1 MAEQYIAAS
10 ELIIN
15 SDGSVF
21 HLHLKPGEIADTV
34 ILVGDPGRVDMVAGY
49 FDEISVRAENR
60 EFRSVTGKYKG
71 FPLTVVSTGI
81 GTDNI
86 DIVVNELDALVNVD
100 FATRTAKKEH
110 HTLNLVRIGTSGS
123 LQPELEVGCWLLS
136 QSAIGFDGLLNFYAG
151 RKDVTDN
158 DFEAAFKAFL
168 SWNPLLTQP
177 YVVDASQMLLDKLN
191 TDSRI
196 TLGTTISAPGFY
208 GPQGRV
214 IRLQLADPEINTK
227 ISAFRYNGRKVTNYE
242 MECSAIY
249 GLSKLLGHNAATVC
263 AIIANRKAGNSNAD
277 YKPSVVALVEHV
289 LNALSK

>member
-1 MAEQYIAAS
+1 MAKNIIEAS

-21 HLHLKPGEIADTV
+21 HLHLKPGEIADNV
-34 ILVGDPGRVDMVAGY
+34 ILVGDPGRVDMVSSY
-49 FDEISVRAENR
+49 FDEVTVRAENR
-60 EFRSVTGKYKG
+60 EFRSVTGKYHG

-100 FATRTAKKEH
+100 FATRTVKDTH
-110 HTLNLVRIGTSGS
+110 HALNLVRIGTSGS
-123 LQPELEVGCWLLS
+123 LQPELEVGSWLLS
-136 QSAIGFDGLLNFYAG
+136 QAAIGFDGLLNFYAN
-151 RKDVTDN
+151 RKSITDN
-158 DFEAAFKAFL
+158 DFEDKFKAFVD
-168 SWNPLLTQP
+168 WNPLLTQP
-177 YVVDASQMLLDKLN
+177 YVVDGSKMLIDKLN

-214 IRLQLADPEINTK
+214 IRLGLADPEINTK
-227 ISAFRYNGRKVTNYE
+227 ISAFRYGERKITNYE

-277 YKPSVVALVEHV
+277 YKPSVQALVEHV
-289 LNALSK
+289 LNNLSR

>member
-1 MAEQYIAAS
+1 MAKNIIEAS

-21 HLHLKPGEIADTV
+21 HLHLKPGEIADNV
-34 ILVGDPGRVDMVAGY
+34 ILVGDPGRVDMVSSY
-49 FDEISVRAENR
+49 FDEVTVRAENR
-60 EFRSVTGKYKG
+60 EFRSVTGKYHG

-86 DIVVNELDALVNVD
+86 DIVVNELDALVTVD
-100 FATRTAKKEH
+100 FATRTVKDTH
-110 HTLNLVRIGTSGS
+110 HALNLVRIGTSGS
-123 LQPELEVGCWLLS
+123 LQPELEVGSWLLS
-136 QSAIGFDGLLNFYAG
+136 QAAIGFDGLLNFYAN
-151 RKDVTDN
+151 RKSITDN
-158 DFEAAFKAFL
+158 DFEDKFKAFVD
-168 SWNPLLTQP
+168 WNPLLTQP
-177 YVVDASQMLLDKLN
+177 YVVDGSKMLIDKLN

-214 IRLQLADPEINTK
+214 IRLGLADPEINTK
-227 ISAFRYNGRKVTNYE
+227 ISAFRYGERKITNYE

-277 YKPSVVALVEHV
+277 YKPSVQALVEHV
-289 LNALSK
+289 LNSLSR

>member
-1 MAEQYIAAS
+1 MAKNIIEAS

-21 HLHLKPGEIADTV
+21 HLHLKPGEIADNV
-34 ILVGDPGRVDMVAGY
+34 ILVGDPGRVDMVSSY
-49 FDEISVRAENR
+49 FDEVTVRAENR
-60 EFRSVTGKYKG
+60 EFRSVTGKYHG

-100 FATRTAKKEH
+100 FATRTVKDTH
-110 HTLNLVRIGTSGS
+110 HALNLVRIGTSGS
-123 LQPELEVGCWLLS
+123 LQPELEVGSWLLS
-136 QSAIGFDGLLNFYAG
+136 QAAIGFDGLLNFYAN
-151 RKDVTDN
+151 RKSITDN
-158 DFEAAFKAFL
+158 DFEDKFKAFVD
-168 SWNPLLTQP
+168 WNPLLTQP
-177 YVVDASQMLLDKLN
+177 YVVDGSKMLIDKLN

-214 IRLQLADPEINTK
+214 IRLGLADPEINTK
-227 ISAFRYNGRKVTNYE
+227 ISAFRYGERKITNYE

-277 YKPSVVALVEHV
+277 YKPSVQALVEHV
-289 LNALSK
+289 LNSLSR

>member
-1 MAEQYIAAS
+1 MEKRVIEAS

-21 HLHLKPGEIADTV
+21 HLHLKPGQIADNV
-34 ILVGDPGRVDMVAGY
+34 ILVGDPGRVDMVSSY
-49 FDEISVRAENR
+49 FSEITVRAENR
-60 EFRSVTGKYKG
+60 EFRSVTGKYNG

-100 FATRTAKKEH
+100 FATRTVNDKH

-136 QSAIGFDGLLNFYAG
+136 QAAIGFDGLLNYYAN
-151 RKDVTDN
+151 RKSVTDN
-158 DFEAAFKAFL
+158 DFEDKFKAFVN
-168 SWNPLLTQP
+168 WNPLLTQP
-177 YVVDASQMLLDKLN
+177 YVVDGSKMLIDKLN
-191 TDSRI
+191 CDKRI

-214 IRLQLADPEINTK
+214 IRLDLADPDINSK
-227 ISAFRYNGRKVTNYE
+227 ISAFRYGERKITNYE

-277 YKPSVVALVEHV
+277 YKPSVQALVEHV
-289 LNALSK
+289 LNSLSK